1 MTFMELIAFVVMPIV
16 LAVGGTIL
24 AKMPIRN

>member
-1 MTFMELIAFVVMPIV
+1 MFMDIIAFVVMPIV
-16 LAVGGTIL
+16 LAAGGTIL

>member
-1 MTFMELIAFVVMPIV
+1 MLMELIAFVVMPIV

>member
-1 MTFMELIAFVVMPIV
+1 MLMEIIAFVVMPIV